1 MLTLTNIVKT
11 DKIIEADYSPEN
23 SGKTAHVSIDLTND
37 KENATALDEFGT
49 MYSRMAINGLRR
61 TLKELEKG
69 EIAEVPKNRKVMWY

>member
-11 DKIIEADYSPEN
+11 DKIIEADYSPES

-37 KENATALDEFGT
+37 KENAAILDEFGS

-61 TLKELEKG
+61 TLRELEKG
-69 EIAEVPKNRKVMWY
+69 EITEAPKNRVVMWY